1 MISWKDFL
9 KAIKKLNADE
19 LEFQKLVS
27 YDIVHKF
34 NNSNLCHS
42 IIYSPINR
50 HETNKFIC
58 GFLRG
63 TSLITRCVY
72 IENYIADEFFQTLEV
87 FIGQL

>member
-27 YDIVHKF
+27 YDEVHKF

-50 HETNKFIC
+50 HEANKFI
-58 GFLRG
+58 
-63 TSLITRCVY
+63 
-72 IENYIADEFFQTLEV
+72 
-87 FIGQL
+87 